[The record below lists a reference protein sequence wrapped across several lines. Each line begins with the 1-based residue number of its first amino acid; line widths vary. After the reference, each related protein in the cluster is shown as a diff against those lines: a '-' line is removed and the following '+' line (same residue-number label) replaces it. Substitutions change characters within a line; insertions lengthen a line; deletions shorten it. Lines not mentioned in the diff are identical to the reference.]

1 MSYWPDD
8 LTAIQYA
15 AGRGVIVVEAAGNG
29 AEHLDDAAYAGPGP
43 GFRPHRPNPFL
54 RDGLDSG
61 SILVGAGAP
70 PGGRRGP
77 DRSRLRFSNWGGA
90 LDAQGW
96 GRDVATTGGI
106 GAGADATRPG
116 DDEDAWYTDAF
127 AGTSSAAP
135 MVAGA
140 LACVQGVL
148 RAAGREPLDA
158 RAGARRAARDRLA
171 AAGREGRL
179 AGAHRQP
186 ARHRPADR
194 LGHGRHAPGPPHD
207 TTTQE
212 DTPHEG
218 HDHDRGRRRAAA
230 SSWGGAEGPHIRGP
244 AHPRARTSAARTS
257 SSRTRTARRPR
268 STSRGSR
275 RPPSRQAET
284 A

>member
-8 LTAIQYA
+8 LTAMQYA

-29 AEHLDDAAYAGPGP
+29 GEHLDDAIFAGPGP
-43 GFRPHRPNPFL
+43 GFRPHRPNPFA

-77 DRSRLRFSNWGGA
+77 DRSRLRVLQLGQRARRAGLGA
-90 LDAQGW
+90 RRRHHRRRRR
-96 GRDVATTGGI
+96 GRRPA
-106 GAGADATRPG
+106 RPG

-148 RAAGREPLDA
+148 RAAGRDAAHA
-158 RAGARRAARDRLA
+158 RAGAHRAARDRLA
-171 AAGREGRL
+171 AAGGQGRL
-179 AGAHRQP
+179 AGADRQP
-186 ARHRPADR
+186 ARHLPADR
-194 LGHGRHAPGPPHD
+194 LGHGRDAPGPPHD

-212 DTPHEG
+212 
-218 HDHDRGRRRAAA
+218 
-230 SSWGGAEGPHIRGP
+230 
-244 AHPRARTSAARTS
+244 AR
-257 SSRTRTARRPR
+257 P
-268 STSRGSR
+268 
-275 RPPSRQAET
+275 
-284 A
+284 